1 MNEIIV
7 VAYPE
12 SQIKFMLADE
22 TNTFIDSDTAF
33 LPTLNEK
40 MLMMMEGREDTL
52 KNILVYGS
60 QPYIEGVARIIRKDF
75 PNIPILERTK

>member
-22 TNTFIDSDTAF
+22 TNIFIDSDTAF

-40 MLMMMEGREDTL
+40 MLMMMEGRKDTL
-52 KNILVYGS
+52 KNILVYGP
-60 QPYIEGVARIIRKDF
+60 QPYIEGVSRIIRKDF
-75 PNIPILERTK
+75 PNTPIIERAK